1 MNFMYNIIALTGYA
15 NSGKDHLCQKLIE
28 KDPSFNRYALAD
40 YLKELMCIILDKSI
54 DEMNEWKNES
64 TLNRQRLI
72 DFSEKGVKQVDR
84 EFWVKKFYMDF
95 KKQPKNYIIT
105 DIRYYDEYYYLLRKF
120 SWGHDNVNLKF
131 VYVEN
136 QFQDVYT
143 KCGNEIKSKDC
154 SFIYKNYKDEN
165 VQHVEQTDKLIS
177 FIYESASKV
186 SSAEQG

>member
-1 MNFMYNIIALTGYA
+1 MHNIIALNGYA
-15 NSGKDHLCQKLIE
+15 NSGKDFLCQKIIE

-40 YLKELMCIILDKSI
+40 YLKELMSIILNKPI
-54 DEMNEWKNES
+54 DEIDKWKNES
-64 TLNRQRLI
+64 VENRQRLI

-105 DIRYYDEYYYLLRKF
+105 DIRYYDEYHYLIKKF
-120 SWGHDNVNLKF
+120 AWGHENTKLKF

-154 SFIYKNYKDEN
+154 SFIYKNYKDDDIKHT
-165 VQHVEQTDKLIS
+165 QQTDELLN
-177 FIYESASKV
+177 FIYESTSKI
-186 SSAEQG
+186 SSKEQG